1 LAEAARA
8 NSMVRSD
15 ALGQTRPMWFD
26 ALTGFREHD
35 VDDVAAQFVV
45 DGAML
50 RSQANGRT
58 MRHGRFE
65 MPTLAELRERTPQQ
79 GSGCCTVREVVA
91 DAQALHRAS
100 ENAGALFQVASQFN
114 TLEMV
119 SPNVTPEAGIDGYAN
134 DQTQGPA
141 CAIACGAGTIYR
153 SYLVPIGD
161 QVGQTAHR
169 QLDGLADLAQRLG
182 IDSGMRN
189 GYALPSA
196 PELETA
202 HRLIVDAS
210 GAERDD
216 LLGALRIG
224 LQWGTEVTLLDAG
237 HQVSQAYCSAVPVAY
252 SEHSPEKWEPLA
264 RLVLDAAYE
273 ATLRAAALNA
283 TETGNSTVFLTLIGG
298 GVFGN
303 PTQWIVG
310 AIERAVG
317 VMDGTDLDVV
327 IVSFG
332 SPNPAL
338 LPLIG

>member
-1 LAEAARA
+1 
-8 NSMVRSD
+8 
-15 ALGQTRPMWFD
+15 MWFD
-26 ALTGFREHD
+26 ALTGFREDD

-45 DGAML
+45 DGATL

-65 MPTLAELRERTPQQ
+65 MPTLAHLRERTPQQ
-79 GSGCCTVREVVA
+79 GSGRCTVREVVA
-91 DAQALHRAS
+91 DAQALHRAA

-134 DQTQGPA
+134 DRTQGPA

-153 SYLVPIGD
+153 NYLVPIGD

-169 QLDGLADLAQRLG
+169 QLDGLADLAERLG

-189 GYALPSA
+189 GYALLSS
-196 PELETA
+196 PELDTA
-202 HRLIVDAS
+202 HRVIVDAR
-210 GAERDD
+210 AVERDV

-237 HQVSQAYCSAVPVAY
+237 HLVTQAYCSAVPVAY
-252 SEHSPEKWEPLA
+252 SDHSAEKWEPLA

-273 ATLRAAALNA
+273 ATLRAGALNA
-283 TETGNSTVFLTLIGG
+283 AETGNNTVFLTLIGG

-303 PTQWIVG
+303 PVQWIID
-310 AIERAVG
+310 AITRAVD
-317 VMDGTDLDVV
+317 VMADTDLDVA

-332 SPNPAL
+332 SSNPAL
-338 LPLIG
+338 RPLLT